1 MLLLSSMGQTHQ
13 VAKKIYLLLT
23 FFYSF
28 YNWKTQV
35 STSNSSP
42 NFEVI
47 YDNPD
52 GLLFK
57 NKRDKKILNV
67 DPMVG
72 FSSCQS

>member
-1 MLLLSSMGQTHQ
+1 MTPVILHLLLP
-13 VAKKIYLLLT
+13 L
-23 FFYSF
+23 FYSY

-47 YDNPD
+47 YDDPN

-57 NKRDKKILNV
+57 NKRDKKILNL
-67 DPMVG
+67 DPLVG
-72 FSSCQS
+72 FCVAVVIVLLWF

>member
-1 MLLLSSMGQTHQ
+1 MTICKNLKVPKMASSYNYCFLF
-13 VAKKIYLLLT
+13 IP
-23 FFYSF
+23 FFSY

-47 YDNPD
+47 YDNPN

-72 FSSCQS
+72 LI